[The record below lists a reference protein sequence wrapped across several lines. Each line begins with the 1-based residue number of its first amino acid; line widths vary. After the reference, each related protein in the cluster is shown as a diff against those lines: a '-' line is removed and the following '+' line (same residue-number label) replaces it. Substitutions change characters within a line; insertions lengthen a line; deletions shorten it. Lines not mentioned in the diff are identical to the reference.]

1 MKQATVLIVCCFFLF
16 GAVVLDNSGAHGS
29 GFSTGVEIE
38 MTAGEGSGGAAGA
51 GTAGGNER
59 SAAEMFWVILGVFL
73 GGIALNLT
81 PCIYPLIPV
90 TISYFGGKSLSE
102 QGRTGTS
109 PIAAHALLY
118 ILGLSLTNSML
129 GVMAAMSGR
138 LLGTVLQNPLTIILI
153 AAILTIFAF
162 SMFGFWEL
170 RLPAVITG
178 AASKSY
184 AGYFGSLFIG
194 LTLGLVAAPCIGPF
208 VVGLLVMVAKSG
220 NPWFG
225 FLLFFC
231 LSLGMG
237 LPLFILALLSERLRH
252 LPKSGEWM
260 LWVRRFM
267 GWILLGMAAFFLRTI
282 VPETVGVIL
291 LGSVILAA
299 AIHLGWLDAS
309 SAGFRAFGWI
319 RQGVGILGICIA
331 TVLVWSQ
338 FVQTGEGI
346 NWLPYS
352 EQVMA
357 EAKQSG
363 KPIILDFSADWCS
376 PCRQM
381 ERVTFHDPTVVAA
394 AKKDF
399 VTIRI
404 DLTRGGDRMN
414 ESVSR
419 RYNVRGVPTV
429 LFLKPG
435 GEERVDLRIQEFV
448 GKNRFLARMREMTK
462 T

>member
-309 SAGFRAFGWI
+309 SAGFRAFG
-319 RQGVGILGICIA
+319 
-331 TVLVWSQ
+331 
-338 FVQTGEGI
+338 
-346 NWLPYS
+346 
-352 EQVMA
+352 
-357 EAKQSG
+357 
-363 KPIILDFSADWCS
+363 
-376 PCRQM
+376 
-381 ERVTFHDPTVVAA
+381 
-394 AKKDF
+394 
-399 VTIRI
+399 
-404 DLTRGGDRMN
+404 
-414 ESVSR
+414 
-419 RYNVRGVPTV
+419 
-429 LFLKPG
+429 
-435 GEERVDLRIQEFV
+435 
-448 GKNRFLARMREMTK
+448 
-462 T
+462 